1 MNLEERK
8 TTVYDKKH
16 YHSSH
21 LDYVFLITKNRVQ
34 QHPFRTNKYSLLISK
49 GRDE

>member
-8 TTVYDKKH
+8 TTVYDKQY

-21 LDYVFLITKNRVQ
+21 LDYIFLITKNSVQ
-34 QHPFRTNKYSLLISK
+34 QHPFRTQKHSLLISK
-49 GRDE
+49 GCEE